1 MEIKNNQILL
11 IESSLNEIH
20 KIIHDKDTKI
30 LQLQKDKNS
39 LKDTLVNHRYE
50 LESTNDENEK
60 LKKQIKILFETQ
72 NDLKKE
78 IQDKELEIKS
88 LETSKRQDE
97 KLLQTKNNSLIQS
110 MEERIF
116 EANDFIKEK
125 ENHIKEINSKN
136 DYLQNVIE
144 LKKNE
149 EDLLKYDNVNLRKQI
164 KLLKEN
170 IEEKEQKIKKYEYK
184 EILITSNTKEE
195 DTDILEKNKKLR
207 NFEKKFKDTKKN
219 TPTEEIEDEESK
231 ISPLTE
237 EDILKNSLGL

>member
-30 LQLQKDKNS
+30 LQLQKDKDS
-39 LKDTLVNHRYE
+39 LKESLTNHRYE
-50 LESTNDENEK
+50 VESTNDENEK

-125 ENHIKEINSKN
+125 ENHIKEVQSRN

-149 EDLLKYDNVNLRKQI
+149 EDLLKYDNANLKKQI
-164 KLLKEN
+164 KKLKEN
-170 IEEKEQKIKKYEYK
+170 IEENEQKIKRYEYK
-184 EILITSNTKEE
+184 EIITISNTKED
-195 DTDILEKNKKLR
+195 DTNFLEKNKKLI
-207 NFEKKFKDTKKN
+207 NFEKKFQDTKKN
-219 TPTEEIEDEESK
+219 TPIEELEELESK
-231 ISPLTE
+231 TSPLTE